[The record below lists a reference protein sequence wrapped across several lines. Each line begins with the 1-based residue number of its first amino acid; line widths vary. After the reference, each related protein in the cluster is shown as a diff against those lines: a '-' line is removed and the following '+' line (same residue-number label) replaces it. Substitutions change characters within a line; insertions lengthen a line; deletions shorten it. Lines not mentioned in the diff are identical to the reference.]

1 LRLYGSAF
9 DRAIP
14 PAFEGLSAGIH
25 DEVMSDG
32 RQYVALVADVDGQSG
47 VLSLDISDL
56 ERSEMNLAFYM
67 AAWTAPVMV
76 ALAVIAH
83 FGTAWLVGPLASMA
97 RTISEWSPDSVGQR
111 ISVNSTAPHEAAIIA
126 RALNEYGERLDR
138 FLERERAFINMA
150 SHELRTPIAAISSS
164 IDVALD
170 MDPDSKARPH
180 LEEVRRTA
188 LDMNRLIS
196 LLLSL
201 AKDPSKLRDA
211 NEPVDLRR
219 MLPQVARDHEHLA
232 NVKNLSLNI
241 DVSGAP
247 IIDAPQQI
255 VRAAVGNLLRNA
267 IENSDC
273 GTISVEAGKPGWVR
287 VTDPGHGM
295 SELEMSRLYTR
306 QARSGKAG
314 ESSGGIGIELISR
327 LCDHL
332 GWQLSFES
340 QPGRG
345 TLASLYFTIDA
356 ER

>member
-1 LRLYGSAF
+1 
-9 DRAIP
+9 
-14 PAFEGLSAGIH
+14 
-25 DEVMSDG
+25 
-32 RQYVALVADVDGQSG
+32 
-47 VLSLDISDL
+47 
-56 ERSEMNLAFYM
+56 
-67 AAWTAPVMV
+67 
-76 ALAVIAH
+76 
-83 FGTAWLVGPLASMA
+83 
-97 RTISEWSPDSVGQR
+97 
-111 ISVNSTAPHEAAIIA
+111 
-126 RALNEYGERLDR
+126 
-138 FLERERAFINMA
+138 
-150 SHELRTPIAAISSS
+150 
-164 IDVALD
+164 
-170 MDPDSKARPH
+170 
-180 LEEVRRTA
+180 
-188 LDMNRLIS
+188 
-196 LLLSL
+196 
-201 AKDPSKLRDA
+201 
-211 NEPVDLRR
+211 